1 MLKCKPLEN
10 INLTGQFL
18 IAMPA
23 MTDSYFSKTVTY
35 ICTHNQDGAMG
46 VIINRR
52 SDITVARL
60 FEQIQL
66 ETESLSLLAKAVHY
80 GGPVQTE
87 RGFILH
93 NILPMPHEEFNS
105 TIVINNTVALTTS
118 KDILEATA
126 DNKGPQKMLIAL
138 GYAGWTAGQLEEE
151 MAQNAWLSLKT
162 SLVEEVHALIFDA
175 PNHDKFDLAMGMMG
189 LNLAN
194 FSHSAGH
201 A

>member
-1 MLKCKPLEN
+1 
-10 INLTGQFL
+10 
-18 IAMPA
+18 MPA
-23 MTDSYFSKTVTY
+23 MTDPYFSKTVTY

-46 VIINRR
+46 VIINRH

-60 FEQIQL
+60 FEQIKL
-66 ETESLSLLAKAVHY
+66 ETESLSLLTKAVHY

-93 NILPMPHEEFNS
+93 SILPAPHDEFNS
-105 TIVINNTVALTTS
+105 TVVINNAVALTTS
-118 KDILEATA
+118 KDILEAVA
-126 DNKGPQKMLIAL
+126 SNNNLKNNVPSKLLIAL

-162 SLVEEVHALIFDA
+162 GLVEEAHALIFDA
-175 PNHDKFDLAMGMMG
+175 PNGDKFDLAMGMMG

-194 FSHSAGH
+194 FSQQTGH

>member
-1 MLKCKPLEN
+1 M
-10 INLTGQFL
+10 NLTGQFL

-23 MTDSYFSKTVTY
+23 MTDPYFSKTVTY

-46 VIINRR
+46 VIINR
-52 SDITVARL
+52 SADITVAKL

-66 ETESLSLLAKAVHY
+66 AAESATLLKKTIHF

-93 NILPMPHEEFNS
+93 NILPAPHDEFNS

-118 KDILEATA
+118 KDILEAVA
-126 DNKGPQKMLIAL
+126 QNDHSKNNVPQKMLIAL
-138 GYAGWTAGQLEEE
+138 GYAGWTAGQLESEL
-151 MAQNAWLSLKT
+151 AQNAWLSLETKNQDDI
-162 SLVEEVHALIFDA
+162 HALIFDKA
-175 PNHDKFDLAMGMMG
+175 DHEKFDCAMRMMG
-189 LNLAN
+189 LDLVNL
-194 FSHSAGH
+194 SHNAGH

>member
-1 MLKCKPLEN
+1 
-10 INLTGQFL
+10 
-18 IAMPA
+18 

-126 DNKGPQKMLIAL
+126 DNKGPNKMLIAL

-151 MAQNAWLSLKT
+151 MAQNAWLSLKSH
-162 SLVEEVHALIFDA
+162 SLYETHALIFDA

>member
-1 MLKCKPLEN
+1 MEN

-23 MTDSYFSKTVTY
+23 MTDPYFSKTVTY

-46 VIINRR
+46 VIINRH
-52 SDITVARL
+52 SDITVAKL
-60 FEQIQL
+60 FQQIKL
-66 ETESLSLLAKAVHY
+66 KTESLSLLAKAVHY

-93 NILPMPHEEFNS
+93 TILPAPHDEFNS
-105 TIVINNTVALTTS
+105 TVIINNAVALTTS
-118 KDILEATA
+118 KDILEAVA
-126 DNKGPQKMLIAL
+126 ENKGPVKMLIAL
-138 GYAGWTAGQLEEE
+138 GYAGWTAGQLEDE

-162 SLVEEVHALIFDA
+162 GLIEEAHALIFDA
-175 PNHDKFDLAMGMMG
+175 PNDDKFDLAMGMMG
-189 LNLAN
+189 LNFAN

>member
-1 MLKCKPLEN
+1 
-10 INLTGQFL
+10 
-18 IAMPA
+18 MPA
-23 MTDSYFSKTVTY
+23 MTDPYFSKTVTY

-46 VIINRR
+46 VIINRH

-66 ETESLSLLAKAVHY
+66 ETESLSLLTKAVHY

-93 NILPMPHEEFNS
+93 DILPAPHDEFNS
-105 TIVINNTVALTTS
+105 TVIINNAVALTTS
-118 KDILEATA
+118 KDILEAVA
-126 DNKGPQKMLIAL
+126 ENNGLKNNVPSKMLIAL
-138 GYAGWTAGQLEEE
+138 GYAGWTAGQLEDE

-175 PNHDKFDLAMGMMG
+175 PNHNKFDLAMGMMG

-194 FSHSAGH
+194 LSYSAGH

>member
-1 MLKCKPLEN
+1 M
-10 INLTGQFL
+10 NLTGQFL

-23 MTDSYFSKTVTY
+23 MTDPFFSKTVTF

-46 VIINRR
+46 VTIN
-52 SDITVARL
+52 SSADITIANL
-60 FEQIQL
+60 FQQIQL
-66 ETESLSLLAKAVHY
+66 APEDTPFLKKTVHF

-93 NILPMPHEEFNS
+93 DIMPASHDEFNS

-126 DNKGPQKMLIAL
+126 QNKGPNKMLIAL
-138 GYAGWTAGQLEEE
+138 GYAGWMAGQLENEL
-151 MAQNAWLSLKT
+151 AQNAWLSFESDNLADI
-162 SLVEEVHALIFDA
+162 HALIFDKA
-175 PNHDKFDLAMGMMG
+175 NHEKFDCAMRMMG
-189 LNLAN
+189 LNFAN
-194 FSHSAGH
+194 LSEVAGH

>member
-1 MLKCKPLEN
+1 MSLEKF
-10 INLTGQFL
+10 NLTGQFL

-23 MTDSYFSKTVTY
+23 MTDPYFSKTVTY

-46 VIINRR
+46 VVINRH
-52 SDITVARL
+52 SDITVAKL
-60 FEQIQL
+60 FEQIKL

-93 NILPMPHEEFNS
+93 TILPVPHDEFNS
-105 TIVINNTVALTTS
+105 TVVINNAVALTTS
-118 KDILEATA
+118 KDILEALA
-126 DNKGPQKMLIAL
+126 ENKGPSKMLIAL
-138 GYAGWTAGQLEEE
+138 GYAGWTAGQLEDE

-162 SLVEEVHALIFDA
+162 GLIEEAHALIFDA
-175 PNHDKFDLAMGMMG
+175 PNDDKFDLAMGMMG
-189 LNLAN
+189 LNFAN

>member
-1 MLKCKPLEN
+1 LEKF
-10 INLTGQFL
+10 NLTGQFL

-23 MTDSYFSKTVTY
+23 MTDSFFSKTVTY

-46 VIINRR
+46 VIINRH
-52 SDITVARL
+52 SDITVAKL

-93 NILPMPHEEFNS
+93 DILTASHDEFNA
-105 TIVINNTVALTTS
+105 TVIINNEVALTTS
-118 KDILEATA
+118 KDILEAVA
-126 DNKGPQKMLIAL
+126 ENNGLKNNVPSKMLFAL
-138 GYAGWTAGQLEEE
+138 GYAGWTAGQLEDE

-162 SLVEEVHALIFDA
+162 SLIEETHALIFDA
-175 PNHDKFDLAMGMMG
+175 PNDHKFDLAMGMMG
-189 LNLAN
+189 LNLSN
-194 FSHSAGH
+194 LSQQAGH

>member
-1 MLKCKPLEN
+1 LEKL
-10 INLTGQFL
+10 NLTGQFL

-23 MTDSYFSKTVTY
+23 MTDPFFSKTVTY

-46 VIINRR
+46 VILNR
-52 SDITVARL
+52 SADITVAKL
-60 FEQIQL
+60 FQQIQL
-66 ETESLSLLAKAVHY
+66 EPENTPILKKTVHF

-93 NILPMPHEEFNS
+93 DIMPTPRDEFNS

-126 DNKGPQKMLIAL
+126 QNKGPRKMLIAL
-138 GYAGWTAGQLEEE
+138 GYAGWTAGQLENEL
-151 MAQNAWLSLKT
+151 AQNAWLSLET
-162 SLVEEVHALIFDA
+162 DNQDDIHALIFEKA
-175 PNHDKFDLAMGMMG
+175 NHEKFDCAMRMMG
-189 LNLAN
+189 LDLLNL
-194 FSHSAGH
+194 SDVAGH

>member
-1 MLKCKPLEN
+1 MALLEN
-10 INLTGQFL
+10 MNLTGQFL

-23 MTDSYFSKTVTY
+23 MTDPYFSKTVTY

-46 VIINRR
+46 VIINR
-52 SDITVARL
+52 SADISVADL

-66 ETESLSLLAKAVHY
+66 EAQSQAILKKTVHF

-93 NILPMPHEEFNS
+93 DIMPAPHHEFNS
-105 TIVINNTVALTTS
+105 TIVVNNAVALTTS

-126 DNKGPQKMLIAL
+126 QNKGPQKMLIAL
-138 GYAGWTAGQLEEE
+138 GYAGWTAGQLENEL
-151 MAQNAWLSLKT
+151 AQNAWLSLET
-162 SLVEEVHALIFDA
+162 NNLEDIHALIFDMA
-175 PNHDKFDLAMGMMG
+175 DHEKFDCAMRMMG

-194 FSHSAGH
+194 LSDVAGH

>member
-1 MLKCKPLEN
+1 M
-10 INLTGQFL
+10 TGQFL

-23 MTDSYFSKTVTY
+23 MTDPYFSKTVTY

-46 VIINRR
+46 IIINRH

-60 FEQIQL
+60 FEQIKL
-66 ETESLSLLAKAVHY
+66 KTELLSLLTKTVHY

-93 NILPMPHEEFNS
+93 TILPAPHDEFNS
-105 TIVINNTVALTTS
+105 TIFINNAVALTTS
-118 KDILEATA
+118 KDILEAVAENNGLKNNVPYKTF
-126 DNKGPQKMLIAL
+126 IAL
-138 GYAGWTAGQLEEE
+138 GYAGWTAGQLEDE
-151 MAQNAWLSLKT
+151 MAQNAWLSLKCH
-162 SLVEEVHALIFDA
+162 SLYETHALIFDA
-175 PNHDKFDLAMGMMG
+175 PNQDKFQLAMGMMG

-194 FSHSAGH
+194 LSHSAGH

>member
-1 MLKCKPLEN
+1 M
-10 INLTGQFL
+10 NLTGQFL

-23 MTDSYFSKTVTY
+23 MTDPFFSKTVTY

-46 VIINRR
+46 VIINR
-52 SDITVARL
+52 SADITVANL
-60 FEQIQL
+60 FQQIQL
-66 ETESLSLLAKAVHY
+66 EAESTALLKKTVHF

-93 NILPMPHEEFNS
+93 DILPATHDEFNS
-105 TIVINNTVALTTS
+105 TIVINNIVALTTS

-126 DNKGPQKMLIAL
+126 QNKGPSKMLIAL
-138 GYAGWTAGQLEEE
+138 GYAGWAAGQLENEL
-151 MAQNAWLSLKT
+151 AQNAWLSLE
-162 SLVEEVHALIFDA
+162 SDNLDDIHALIFDKA
-175 PNHDKFDLAMGMMG
+175 DHEKFDYAMRMMG

-194 FSHSAGH
+194 LSDVAGH

>member
-1 MLKCKPLEN
+1 LEKL
-10 INLTGQFL
+10 NLTGQFL

-23 MTDSYFSKTVTY
+23 MTDPFFSKTVTY

-46 VIINRR
+46 VIINRH
-52 SDITVARL
+52 SDITVAKL

-66 ETESLSLLAKAVHY
+66 ETESLNLLSKPVHY

-93 NILPMPHEEFNS
+93 NILPDLQDEFNA
-105 TIVINNTVALTTS
+105 TVIINNEVALTAS
-118 KDILEATA
+118 KDILEAAA
-126 DNKGPQKMLIAL
+126 DNNASKNNVPSKMLIAL
-138 GYAGWTAGQLEEE
+138 GYAGWTAGQLEDE

-162 SLVEEVHALIFDA
+162 SLIEEAHALIFDA
-175 PNHDKFDLAMGMMG
+175 PNDHKFDLAMGMMG
-189 LNLAN
+189 LNLSN
-194 FSHSAGH
+194 LSQQAGH

>member
-1 MLKCKPLEN
+1 M
-10 INLTGQFL
+10 TGQFL

-23 MTDSYFSKTVTY
+23 MTDPFFSKTVTY

-46 VIINRR
+46 VIINRH

-60 FEQIQL
+60 FAQIKL
-66 ETESLSLLAKAVHY
+66 ESESLTLLAKPVHY

-93 NILPMPHEEFNS
+93 TILPDVHDEFNA
-105 TIVINNTVALTTS
+105 TVIINNAVALTTS
-118 KDILEATA
+118 KDILEAVA
-126 DNKGPQKMLIAL
+126 ENNINKNNVPSKMLIAL
-138 GYAGWTAGQLEEE
+138 GYAGWTAGQLEDE

-162 SLVEEVHALIFDA
+162 GLIEEAHALIFDA
-175 PNHDKFDLAMGMMG
+175 PNGDKFDLAMGMMG
-189 LNLAN
+189 LTIGNL
-194 FSHSAGH
+194 SQQAGH